1 MRAIEPC
8 SKVGM
13 YGCSLFRL
21 EGTPDISVAFGPVP
35 KPLPVA
41 TSKSLSATATAS
53 VYHSVGTKPMAGIGA
68 PICRWPSAKVVVSN
82 TATESVAALAANRR
96 FPSLLCA
103 KASVSLPENSCF
115 GRCVE
120 KNALTLPVLASIAAT
135 ESALARATYKNF
147 SSGERSI
154 AVGCEPGATE
164 LFGTSNEMRRTTVL
178 CIRSSSAICE
188 AFHKLH
194 HARRPSRVA
203 TTVYGKEE
211 GMKRCEL
218 RSNCASSFPDPESSR
233 ITLSDKLLATSS
245 WSFCPDVPEITASP
259 AG

>member
-21 EGTPDISVAFGPVP
+21 EGTLDRSVAFGPVP

-53 VYHSVGTKPMAGIGA
+53 VYHSVGTKPMAGVGA
-68 PICRWPSAKVVVSN
+68 PICRWPSVKIVVSN
-82 TATESVAALAANRR
+82 TATESVPALAANSRL
-96 FPSLLCA
+96 PSLLCA
-103 KASVSLPENSCF
+103 NASVSLPENSCF
-115 GRCVE
+115 GRWVE
-120 KNALTLPVLASIAAT
+120 NNACTLPVVASIAAM

-164 LFGTSNEMRRTTVL
+164 LFGISKGMRRTTVL
-178 CIRSSSAICE
+178 RARSSSATCE

-194 HARRPSRVA
+194 HARLPSRVA

-211 GMKRCEL
+211 GKKRCVL
-218 RSNCASSFPDPESSR
+218 KSNWAASFPDSESSW
-233 ITLSDKLLATSS
+233 ITLSERLLATSS
-245 WSFCPDVPEITASP
+245 WSL
-259 AG
+259 